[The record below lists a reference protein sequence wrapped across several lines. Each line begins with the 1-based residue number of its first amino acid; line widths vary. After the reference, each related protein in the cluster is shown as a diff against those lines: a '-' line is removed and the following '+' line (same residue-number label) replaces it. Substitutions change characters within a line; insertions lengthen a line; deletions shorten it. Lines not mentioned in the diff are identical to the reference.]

1 MIQASESVSMESP
14 SANSRGFDPEVFT
27 FLSKLLPVVDAI
39 NYLVVIVL
47 STRPLLTF
55 LLAIAFPVVGVGGY
69 KISQKIKR
77 SLNTPQMFIIVGLH
91 FLICATPG
99 RTSPAWLICIP
110 GIVASVFLVPE
121 MKLKLVFL
129 FLILLAASTG
139 NYVSGKDPV
148 TIVSVAAALTAFSI
162 LMLRT
167 YQFLQKMNGRLERQN
182 AELQQERAKSDH
194 LLENILP
201 GPIAER
207 MKRGETKIVDQF
219 EAAGVLFADIVG
231 FTKFS
236 TSIEPEQVVSK
247 LDTIFSEFD
256 HIIDRNGLEKI
267 KTIGDAYMAVTGIPQ
282 TQSRHLEALARA
294 ALDMQDAMD
303 RLNKTLAQ
311 TMQVRIGLH
320 AGSVVA
326 GIIGERKFAYDLW
339 GDTVNTASRLESHG
353 EAGRIHCSQVLYESV
368 KNDFDFEERGTIEIR
383 GKGSMQT
390 YFLVGTRHEKS
401 RQFGA
406 DSTTSAKP
414 A

>member
-1 MIQASESVSMESP
+1 MIQVSEPVSMESP
-14 SANSRGFDPEVFT
+14 SANSRAFDPEVFT
-27 FLSKLLPVVDAI
+27 FLSRLLPVVDAI
-39 NYLVVIVL
+39 NYVIVILL

-55 LLAIAFPVVGVGGY
+55 LLAIAFPIVGVGGLR
-69 KISQKIKR
+69 ISQKIKR
-77 SLNTPQMFIIVGLH
+77 NVNTPQMLIIVCLH
-91 FLICATPG
+91 FLICAASG

-110 GIVASVFLVPE
+110 GIVASVFLLPE

-129 FLILLAASTG
+129 FLILLAASAG
-139 NYVSGKDPV
+139 NYVSGKDPIN
-148 TIVSVAAALTAFSI
+148 IVSAAAALTAFSI

-167 YQFLQKMNGRLERQN
+167 YQFLQKMNRRLERQN

-219 EAAGVLFADIVG
+219 EVAGVLFADIVG

-236 TSIEPEQVVSK
+236 TSIEPKQVVSK

-282 TQSRHLEALARA
+282 PQPRHLEALARA
-294 ALDMQDAMD
+294 ALEMQAAMD
-303 RLNKTLAQ
+303 RLNRTLAH

-326 GIIGERKFAYDLW
+326 GTIGERKFAYDLW
-339 GDTVNTASRLESHG
+339 GDTVNTASRMESHG
-353 EAGRIHCSQVLYESV
+353 EAGRIHCSQVLYESL
-368 KNDFDFEERGTIEIR
+368 KNDFDFEGRGPIEIR

-390 YFLVGTRHEKS
+390 YFLIGTRHDK
-401 RQFGA
+401 RHGFGA
-406 DSTTSAKP
+406 NSTTSAKLV
-414 A
+414 

>member
-1 MIQASESVSMESP
+1 M
-14 SANSRGFDPEVFT
+14 
-27 FLSKLLPVVDAI
+27 
-39 NYLVVIVL
+39 
-47 STRPLLTF
+47 
-55 LLAIAFPVVGVGGY
+55 
-69 KISQKIKR
+69 
-77 SLNTPQMFIIVGLH
+77 
-91 FLICATPG
+91 
-99 RTSPAWLICIP
+99 
-110 GIVASVFLVPE
+110 ASVFLVPE

-326 GIIGERKFAYDLW
+326 GIIG
-339 GDTVNTASRLESHG
+339 
-353 EAGRIHCSQVLYESV
+353 
-368 KNDFDFEERGTIEIR
+368 
-383 GKGSMQT
+383 
-390 YFLVGTRHEKS
+390 
-401 RQFGA
+401 
-406 DSTTSAKP
+406 
-414 A
+414 